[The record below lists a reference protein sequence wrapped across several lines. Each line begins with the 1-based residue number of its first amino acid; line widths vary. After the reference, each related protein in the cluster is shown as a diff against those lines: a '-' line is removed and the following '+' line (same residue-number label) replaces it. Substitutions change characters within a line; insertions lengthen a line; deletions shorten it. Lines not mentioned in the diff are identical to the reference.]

1 MSIYKLTKKYI
12 NISLKTLSVVI
23 FVFFIFSLSLVNFSY
38 ADTYDLNS
46 ILKSYLKKNFPWAE
60 IELSELNVS
69 SPIFELPEKILI
81 HQPPPGKTVF
91 LLEFKNGKKI
101 NVTANVKAYEWIVM
115 SSKAMRKGDYLDQRD
130 IYLTLIDINKIP
142 RGAINRIDDAI
153 GKQLS
158 RSINA
163 NMPITDILLNE
174 QKLVKKGQ
182 LVFIV
187 VESPN
192 FIIKTTGEIKGNAF
206 VGSKAKVINLAS
218 KKVITGVLIDE
229 NTVKVDF

>member
-1 MSIYKLTKKYI
+1 MNKDPKIIDLKMPLKLLLIVTSVFI
-12 NISLKTLSVVI
+12 ALILSSANYC
-23 FVFFIFSLSLVNFSY
+23 F
-38 ADTYDLNS
+38 ADVYDLKN

-60 IELSELNVS
+60 IEISELSINALIS
-69 SPIFELPEKILI
+69 EIPEKILI

-91 LLEFKNGKKI
+91 LLEFKNGNKI

-115 SSKAMRKGDYLDQRD
+115 SSKAIRKGDYIQRPD

-142 RGAINRIDDAI
+142 MGVINNIDRAVGKQINR
-153 GKQLS
+153 
-158 RSINA
+158 SIIA
-163 NMPITDILLNE
+163 NMPITDIMLNE

-192 FIIKTTGEIKGNAF
+192 FTIRTTGEIKANSY
-206 VGSKAKVINLAS
+206 VGGRTKVINLAS
-218 KKVITGVLIDE
+218 KKVITGVVIDE
-229 NTVKVDF
+229 NTVKVEF